1 MIQYG
6 KDKKWGVSLKFDT
19 KWLKKPLLDK
29 KGIYFALVCLL
40 VVAVF
45 AFLTFSGEKIHE
57 TEDTTFGIDVA
68 RYQGTINWSKVA
80 QSDVDFVMIRLGY
93 RGLEDGVITEDS
105 NARYNLQEAQK
116 YGIPMGA
123 YFFSTAVSEEEA
135 VEEAQWVADLVSQ
148 YSITYPIAYDCELFT
163 DPSSR
168 QYGMNREERMEAALA
183 FLKEI
188 EHRGYEGMFYSS
200 KYDMEEGRWDME
212 RIEKDYKIWVAQYP
226 ETPYPDTPQ
235 SSYSGTH
242 AMWQYTRDGEVFGVP
257 TAVDM
262 NVAYFGY
269 DGIREPKNATPAEE
283 AYPDPEALMDFDP
296 VNEEVTAKEE
306 VNLRDMPS
314 QGEEA
319 TVLTQLKNG
328 EVALRTGVSESG
340 WSRLE
345 LDGNVY
351 YAVSSYLTTD
361 LAYNPTAPIE
371 VDGIETVFQPV
382 NEKVTAKNAVNLRT
396 IPSVEHEDSKVVVK
410 IKHGDV
416 VTRIGINQD
425 VGWSQIEYDG
435 QILYCISS
443 YVEVV
448 K

>member
-1 MIQYG
+1 MFPMKKEG
-6 KDKKWGVSLKFDT
+6 KWAKR
-19 KWLKKPLLDK
+19 PLLDK
-29 KGIYFALVCLL
+29 KGICFAVACLIVVLV
-40 VVAVF
+40 F
-45 AFLTFSGEKIHE
+45 GYLTFSGEKVKE
-57 TEDTTFGIDVA
+57 TDETTYGIDVA
-68 RYQGTINWSKVA
+68 RYQGTINWQKVV

-116 YGIPMGA
+116 YGIKIGA
-123 YFFSTAVSEEEA
+123 YFFSTAINKEEA
-135 VEEAQWVADLVSQ
+135 IEEAQWVVDMVSQ
-148 YSITYPIAYDCELFT
+148 YSITYPIVYDCEMFT

-168 QYGMNREERMEAALA
+168 QYGMNREDRMEAALA

-212 RIEKDYKIWVAQYP
+212 RIQEKYKVWVAQYP
-226 ETPYPDTPQ
+226 ENPYPETPE
-235 SSYSGTH
+235 SSYSGPH
-242 AMWQYTRDGEVFGVP
+242 NMWQYTREGSVYGIS

-269 DGIREPKNATPAEE
+269 DGIKAPKNSTPPEE
-283 AYPDPEALMDFDP
+283 AFPDPEALMSFDP
-296 VNEEVTAKEE
+296 VEEEVTAKEE

-328 EVALRTGVSESG
+328 EIALRTGVSEAG

-345 LDGNVY
+345 YNGKTY
-351 YAVSSYLTTD
+351 YAVSSLLTTNLD
-361 LAYNPTAPIE
+361 YDPTEPIE
-371 VDGIETVFQPV
+371 VDGIKTVFTPV
-382 NEKVTAKNAVNLRT
+382 NDKVTAKNAVNLRT
-396 IPSVEHEDSKVVVK
+396 IPSVESEDSKVVVK

-416 VTRIGINQD
+416 VTRIGINED
-425 VGWSQIEYDG
+425 LGWSQVEYDG
-435 QILYCISS
+435 QILYCITS
-443 YVEVV
+443 YLEVV

>member
-1 MIQYG
+1 MKKEG
-6 KDKKWGVSLKFDT
+6 KWA
-19 KWLKKPLLDK
+19 KKPLLDK
-29 KGIYFALVCLL
+29 KGIYFAAACL
-40 VVAVF
+40 VVVLVF
-45 AFLTFSGEKIHE
+45 GFLAFSGEKVKE
-57 TEDTTFGIDVA
+57 TEETTYGIDVA

-116 YGIPMGA
+116 YGIQIGA
-123 YFFSTAVSEEEA
+123 YFFSTAMDESEA
-135 VEEAQWVADLVSQ
+135 IEEAQWVVDMVSQ
-148 YSITYPIAYDCELFT
+148 YSITYPIAYDCEMFT

-168 QYGMNREERMEAALA
+168 QYGMNREDRMEVALA

-212 RIEKDYKIWVAQYP
+212 RIEEDYKVWVAQYP
-226 ETPYPDTPQ
+226 EQPYPQTPE

-242 AMWQYTRDGEVFGVP
+242 NMWQYTRDGEVYGIP
-257 TAVDM
+257 TSVDM

-269 DGIREPKNATPAEE
+269 DGIKEPKNATPPAE
-283 AYPDPEALMDFDP
+283 AFPDPEALMDFDP
-296 VNEEVTAKEE
+296 VQEEVTAKEE

-319 TVLTQLKNG
+319 KVLGKLMNG
-328 EVALRTGVSESG
+328 EIALRTGVSEAG

-345 LDGNVY
+345 VDGKIY
-351 YAVSSYLTTD
+351 YAVSSLLTTNLD
-361 LAYNPTAPIE
+361 YDPTEPIE
-371 VDGIETVFQPV
+371 VDGIKTVFTPV
-382 NEKVTAKNAVNLRT
+382 NDKVTAKNAVNLRT
-396 IPSVEHEDSKVVVK
+396 IPSVESEDSKVVVK

-416 VTRIGINQD
+416 VNRIGINED
-425 VGWSQIEYDG
+425 VGWSQVEYDG
-435 QILYCISS
+435 QILYCITS
-443 YVEVV
+443 YLEVV

>member
-1 MIQYG
+1 MQKNG
-6 KDKKWGVSLKFDT
+6 KWI
-19 KWLKKPLLDK
+19 KKPLLDK
-29 KGIYFALVCLL
+29 KGILFGLACLL
-40 VVAVF
+40 VVI
-45 AFLTFSGEKIHE
+45 AFGCLAFSGEKVKE
-57 TEDTTFGIDVA
+57 TEETTLGIDVA
-68 RYQGTINWSKVA
+68 RYQGTINWKKVA

-93 RGLEDGVITEDS
+93 RGLEDGVICEDS

-116 YGIPMGA
+116 YGIKIGA
-123 YFFSTAVSEEEA
+123 YFFSTAVNKEEA
-135 VEEAQWVADLVSQ
+135 VEEAQWVVDLVSQ

-168 QYGMNREERMEAALA
+168 QYGMNREDRMEVALA

-212 RIEKDYKIWVAQYP
+212 PIQEKYKVWVAQYP
-226 ETPYPDTPQ
+226 EFPYPQTPE
-235 SSYSGTH
+235 SSYSGIH
-242 AMWQYTRDGEVFGVP
+242 SMWQYTREAEIPGIP

-269 DGIREPKNATPAEE
+269 DGIKAPKNATLPDE
-283 AYPDPEALMDFDP
+283 AFPDPEALMTFEA

-319 TVLTQLKNG
+319 TVLTQMKNG
-328 EVALRTGVSESG
+328 EIALRTGISDAG

-345 LDGNVY
+345 WNGKTY
-351 YAVSSYLTTD
+351 YAVSSLLTTNLD
-361 LAYNPTAPIE
+361 YDPTEPIE
-371 VDGIETVFQPV
+371 VDGIKTVFTPRKD
-382 NEKVTAKNAVNLRT
+382 KVTAKKAVNLRT
-396 IPSVEHEDSKVVVK
+396 IPSVESEDSVVVVK
-410 IKHGDV
+410 LEHGQIV
-416 VTRIGINQD
+416 ERIGINED
-425 VGWSQIEYDG
+425 VGWSQVEYEG

-443 YVEVV
+443 YLEVV
-448 K
+448 E